1 MLPRREAPLATQA
14 LVIFFRFQSL
24 NSDATPW
31 LRPTEVLKRTGV
43 SLSCQGK
50 IIQRWRARGFII
62 RKTIRT
68 GGPRKL
74 NSEQETW
81 VTSIETLQNMSH
93 LSLERRAEIIRE
105 RFSLAQF
112 SGRSLSRYYKRH
124 KIRYARPDYRFWK
137 SVAENRR
144 LQEQQHA
151 FVLQLGTII
160 KERAYDEIVYIDK
173 TTVNVQMKASKCWLA
188 PNMKLSM
195 IKERGPS
202 ITVIGAI
209 SHERGLVHSEVFQE
223 NNNAELFQHFLLKLR
238 EKCAGRRVVIVMD
251 NLRVHHAKILS
262 DIYTEDFKELFLPPY
277 SSVLNPI
284 ERLWSLFKRRW
295 TQGLY
300 HFSDELA
307 QLSNKKQNVPLETIR
322 RLKEILGKY

>member
-160 KERAYDEIVYIDK
+160 KERAYDEIVYIDE
-173 TTVNVQMKASKCWLA
+173 TTVNVQMKASKC
-188 PNMKLSM
+188 
-195 IKERGPS
+195 
-202 ITVIGAI
+202 
-209 SHERGLVHSEVFQE
+209 
-223 NNNAELFQHFLLKLR
+223 
-238 EKCAGRRVVIVMD
+238 
-251 NLRVHHAKILS
+251 
-262 DIYTEDFKELFLPPY
+262 
-277 SSVLNPI
+277 
-284 ERLWSLFKRRW
+284 
-295 TQGLY
+295 
-300 HFSDELA
+300 
-307 QLSNKKQNVPLETIR
+307 
-322 RLKEILGKY
+322 